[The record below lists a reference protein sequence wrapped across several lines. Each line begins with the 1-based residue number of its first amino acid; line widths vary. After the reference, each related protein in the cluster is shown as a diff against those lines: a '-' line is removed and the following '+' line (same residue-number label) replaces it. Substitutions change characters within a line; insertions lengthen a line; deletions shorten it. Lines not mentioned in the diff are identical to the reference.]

1 MSFWNQLAFTAG
13 TGALIKAA
21 VGGMGPAKA
30 KHASS
35 NLTIALFIS
44 SSVMIEGAQSAP
56 LLGPQEP
63 LTCQLLE
70 GPWRPDQVN

>member
-44 SSVMIEGAQSAP
+44 SSVMIRGGTKRTT
-56 LLGPQEP
+56 LGPAGTTNMP
-63 LTCQLLE
+63 AARRALAT
-70 GPWRPDQVN
+70 